1 MCREDL
7 LGVVEADQ
15 RVFLVRP
22 GCGSFRI
29 PRDKPPPLPAHE
41 VPLPP
46 CRAGPHHRRS
56 RWQVGGNV
64 CGKQRVAPIEGMDT
78 M

>member
-1 MCREDL
+1 MFSDIVFLCRVRARDLHEVCREDL

-41 VPLPP
+41 VPT
-46 CRAGPHHRRS
+46 AGDQDGRS
-56 RWQVGGNV
+56 EETCVASNV
-64 CGKQRVAPIEGMDT
+64 
-78 M
+78 